1 MSARLRVAELR
12 AELQRRGLDV
22 SGTKPALVRRL
33 DAAICEAEKA
43 VVAAAPTSVANGYDV
58 AVDGKR
64 NGGNNKRKRSG
75 DGGEEGNGDTCTDV
89 TKLEGM
95 SYRELQGLAKARG
108 VAANGGKKDV
118 IQRLL
123 SATADPAAVADGGPQ
138 GEKEVIKGGDEEV
151 EVKKE
156 KMVTATKK
164 GAAVL
169 DQHIPDHI
177 KVNYHVLQVGDE
189 IYDATL
195 NQTNVGDNNNKFYII
210 QVLESDA
217 GGSFMVYNRWGR
229 VGVRG
234 QDKLHGPFPT
244 RDQAIYEFEGK
255 FHNKTNN
262 HWSDRKNFKCYAKKY
277 TWLEM
282 DYGETEKEIV
292 SFTDQIDSNLIFV
305 LVLILSYLFQ
315 EKGSITDQIKETKL
329 ETRIA
334 QFISLICNISM
345 MKQRMVEIG
354 YNAEKLPLGKLRKA
368 TILKG
373 YHVLKRISDVIS
385 KADRRHLE
393 QLTGEFY
400 TVIPHDFGFRKMREF
415 IIDTPQKLKAKLE
428 MVEALGEIEIATK
441 LLEDDSSDQDDPLY
455 ARYKQLHCDFTP
467 LEADSDEYSM
477 IKSYLRNTHGK
488 THSGY
493 TVDIVQIF
501 KVSRHGETERFQKF
515 ASTRNRMLLWHGSRL
530 SNWAGILSQGLRIAP
545 PEAPVTGYMFGKGVY
560 FADMFSKSANY
571 CYASEACRSGVL
583 LLCEVAL
590 GDMNEL
596 LNADYDANNLPKGK
610 LSTKGVGQTAPNMV
624 ESKVAD
630 DGVVVPLGEPKQEP
644 SKRGGLL
651 YNEYIVYNVDQ
662 IRMRYVLHVNFNFK
676 RR

>member
-282 DYGETEKEIV
+282 DYGETEKEI
-292 SFTDQIDSNLIFV
+292 
-305 LVLILSYLFQ
+305 

-354 YNAEKLPLGKLRKA
+354 YNAEKLPLGKLRKS

>member
-1 MSARLRVAELR
+1 MSARLRVEELR
-12 AELQRRGLDV
+12 AELQRRGLDD
-22 SGTKPALVRRL
+22 SGNKPALVRRL
-33 DAAICEAEKA
+33 DAAIRKEEKA
-43 VVAAAPTSVANGYDV
+43 GVAAAAADGDGVPADGAV
-58 AVDGKR
+58 VDGEG
-64 NGGNNKRKRSG
+64 NGGNNKKRKRSG
-75 DGGEEGNGDTCTDV
+75 DVEEEGNGDASLEAA
-89 TKLEGM
+89 KLEGM
-95 SYRELQGLAKARG
+95 SYRELQGLAKSRG
-108 VAANGGKKDV
+108 LAANGSKKDV
-118 IQRLL
+118 IERLL
-123 SATADPAAVADGGPQ
+123 SAPANATDGVQ
-138 GEKEVIKGGDEEV
+138 EEKRAPKAGVEKVEEEV
-151 EVKKE
+151 KRE

-177 KVNYHVLQVGDE
+177 KVNYHVLQVGDD

-217 GGSFMVYNRWGR
+217 GGGFMVYNRWGR
-229 VGVRG
+229 VGARG
-234 QDKLHGPFPT
+234 QDKLHGPFST

-255 FHNKTNN
+255 FQGKTNN
-262 HWSDRKNFKCYAKKY
+262 LWSDRKNFKCYAKKY

-282 DYGETEKEIV
+282 DYGETDKETNKTEK
-292 SFTDQIDSNLIFV
+292 
-305 LVLILSYLFQ
+305 
-315 EKGSITDQIKETKL
+315 KGSITDQIKETKL
-329 ETRIA
+329 ESRIA

-345 MKQRMVEIG
+345 MKQQMVEIG
-354 YNAEKLPLGKLRKA
+354 YNADKLPLGKLSKS

-373 YHVLKRISDVIS
+373 YDVLKRISNVIS
-385 KADRRHLE
+385 KSDRKQLE

-441 LLEDDSSDQDDPLY
+441 LLEDDSNDQDDPLY
-455 ARYKQLHCDFTP
+455 ARYKQLHCDFAPVETGS
-467 LEADSDEYSM
+467 EEYSM
-477 IKSYLRNTHGK
+477 IKTYLMNTHGK

-493 TVDIVQIF
+493 AVDIVQIF
-501 KVSRHGETERFQKF
+501 KVCRHGETERFQKF
-515 ASTRNRMLLWHGSRL
+515 ASTGNRMLLWHGSRL

-571 CYASEACRSGVL
+571 CYASEASRSGVL

-610 LSTKGVGQTAPNMV
+610 LSTKGVGQTAPDLS
-624 ESKVAD
+624 ESKTTK
-630 DGVVVPLGEPKQEP
+630 DGVVVPLGKPKQEP
-644 SKRGGLL
+644 SKRGSLL